1 MLAFV
6 GILFLKCA
14 ILVITRCACS
24 QKSCTSANLFLRG
37 SVAFLKD
44 PLELSLPAK
53 KVSDEKLRGVIAR
66 FGEALSKGL
75 DAEIKKSAEDLQR
88 QLGKIR
94 SGRASANL
102 LDDIKADNYGV
113 MTPLRGM
120 ATISVP
126 EPRLIIIQPFDPGS
140 LKGIE
145 KALQASD
152 LGLHPQNDGKVL
164 RINIPDL
171 TEERRKE
178 LVKVVHTRAEEH
190 RVTIRQFRKDA
201 NAKLKDLEKGK
212 TLTADDLRRD
222 QDKVQKATD
231 AGIKKLDEI
240 AAAKEKEIL
249 AV

>member
-1 MLAFV
+1 MA
-6 GILFLKCA
+6 
-14 ILVITRCACS
+14 
-24 QKSCTSANLFLRG
+24 
-37 SVAFLKD
+37 D
-44 PLELSLPAK
+44 
-53 KVSDEKLRGVIAR
+53 KVDQI
-66 FGEALSKGL
+66 FKGL
-75 DAEIKKSAEDLQR
+75 EGEIKKSAEDLQR

-102 LDDIKADNYGV
+102 LDDIKADYYGAI
-113 MTPLRGM
+113 TPLRGM

-126 EPRLIIIQPFDPGS
+126 EPRLIIVQPFDPSS

-145 KALQASD
+145 KAIQASD

-178 LVKVVHTRAEEH
+178 LVKVVHRVAEEH
-190 RVTIRQFRKDA
+190 RVTVRQFRKDA
-201 NAKLKDLEKGK
+201 NAKLKELEKGK
-212 TLTADDLRRD
+212 VITDDELRRH

-231 AGIKKLDEI
+231 AGIKKLDEV